1 MTPTYLEARRMRKVF
16 CLDDFE
22 PAARRHLPASI
33 FAYVCSPAETGQSMD
48 DNRAVFR
55 DIRFVPRI
63 LRDVSK
69 RTTAKTLLGRAWA
82 APFGISPMAVSAL
95 TAYRGDRVLAEAAAA
110 ENIPMVMSGSS
121 LMRIEEV
128 VNAAP
133 ESWFQAYLPPTTERI
148 AALVQRATDAGFKTL
163 VVTVDVAVRG
173 STEHYERA
181 HFHSPLQP
189 GLRLLWEGLS
199 HPAWSLGTFGRTI
212 ATTGLP
218 HFENSDSEKR
228 IPVMARNMVREF
240 SGRAHL
246 AWDAIERIRAQW
258 KGKLVIKGILHP
270 HDAQRAKAIGADGI
284 ILSNHGGRQLDGA
297 TSPMRVLPAVR
308 LAVGEFPVMI
318 DSGFRRGT
326 DVLKALALGADFV
339 FVGRPFNYAATV
351 GGHAGVVKASA
362 MLKKE
367 INDALGML
375 GVTSPDA
382 LSAEYVRVAADTL
395 IPFEDVYGT

>member
-1 MTPTYLEARRMRKVF
+1 MRRVF

-48 DNRAVFR
+48 DNRAVFQ

-69 RTTAKTLLGRAWA
+69 RTTAQTLWGHAWA

-95 TAYRGDRVLAEAAAA
+95 TAYRGDLVLAQAAAA

-128 VNAAP
+128 IKAAP
-133 ESWFQAYLPPTTERI
+133 NTWFQAYLPPTTERI
-148 AALVQRATDAGFKTL
+148 AALVQRVADAGFETL

-199 HPAWSLGTFGRTI
+199 HPAWSIGTFGRTI

-246 AWDAIERIRAQW
+246 AWDAMERIRAQW
-258 KGKLVIKGILHP
+258 KGKLVLKGILHP
-270 HDAQRAKAIGADGI
+270 HDAQKAKALGVDGI

-297 TSPMRVLPAVR
+297 VSPMRVLPAVR
-308 LAVGEFPVMI
+308 AAVGDLPLMI

-326 DVLKALALGADFV
+326 DVIKALALGADFV
-339 FVGRPFNYAATV
+339 FVGRPFNYSATV
-351 GGHAGVVKASA
+351 GGHAGVVKASTI
-362 MLKKE
+362 LKKE
-367 INDALGML
+367 IFDALGML
-375 GVTSPDA
+375 GVTAPHELTADYVRIAADA
-382 LSAEYVRVAADTL
+382 LTRFDEVRD
-395 IPFEDVYGT
+395 YGLSL

>member
-1 MTPTYLEARRMRKVF
+1 MRNVF

-33 FAYVCSPAETGQSMD
+33 FAYVYSPAETGQSMD
-48 DNRAVFR
+48 GNRAVFQE
-55 DIRFVPRI
+55 INFLPRI

-69 RTTAKTLLGRAWA
+69 RSISKSLLGREWA
-82 APFGISPMAVSAL
+82 APFGINPMAVSAL
-95 TAYRGDRVLAEAAAA
+95 TAYRGDRVLAESAAA

-121 LMRIEEV
+121 PMRIEEV
-128 VNAAP
+128 VSAAP
-133 ESWFQAYLPPTTERI
+133 DSWFQAYLPPTTERI
-148 AALVQRATDAGFKTL
+148 AALVQRAADAGFGTL

-199 HPAWSLGTFGRTI
+199 HPSWSIGTFGRTI
-212 ATTGLP
+212 ATTGIP

-228 IPVMARNMVREF
+228 IPVIARNVVREF

-246 AWDAIERIRAQW
+246 TWDAVQRIRDQW
-258 KGKLVIKGILHP
+258 KGKLVLKGILHP
-270 HDAQRAKAIGADGI
+270 RDARMAKDMGIDGV
-284 ILSNHGGRQLDGA
+284 ILSKHGGRQLDGA
-297 TSPMRVLPAVR
+297 ISPMRALPAVR
-308 LAVGEFPVMI
+308 MAVGDFPVMI

-326 DVLKALALGADFV
+326 DIIKALALGADFV

-351 GGHAGVVKASA
+351 GGHAGALKASQL
-362 MLKKE
+362 LKNE
-367 INDALGML
+367 ISGALGML
-375 GVTSPDA
+375 GVTAPDQLSPSH
-382 LSAEYVRVAADTL
+382 LKVAPDTFARF
-395 IPFEDVYGT
+395 PD

>member
-1 MTPTYLEARRMRKVF
+1 MRKVF

-48 DNRAVFR
+48 DNRAVFQ

-69 RTTAKTLLGRAWA
+69 RTTARPLWGHDWA

-95 TAYRGDRVLAEAAAA
+95 TAYRGDLVLAQAAAA

-121 LMRIEEV
+121 LMRIEDV
-128 VNAAP
+128 IKAAP
-133 ESWFQAYLPPTTERI
+133 KSWFQAYLPPTTERI
-148 AALVQRATDAGFKTL
+148 AALVQRVANAGFETL

-199 HPAWSLGTFGRTI
+199 HPAWAIGTFGRTI

-246 AWDAIERIRAQW
+246 AWDAMERIRAQW
-258 KGKLVIKGILHP
+258 KGKLILKGILHP
-270 HDAQRAKAIGADGI
+270 HDAQKAKVLGVDGI
-284 ILSNHGGRQLDGA
+284 VLSNHGGRQLDGA
-297 TSPMRVLPAVR
+297 VSPMRVLPAVR
-308 LAVGEFPVMI
+308 AAVGDMPLMI

-326 DVLKALALGADFV
+326 DVIKALALGADFV

-351 GGHAGVVKASA
+351 GGHAGVVKASTI
-362 MLKKE
+362 LKKE
-367 INDALGML
+367 IFDALGMM
-375 GVTSPDA
+375 GVTSPESLNA
-382 LSAEYVRVAADTL
+382 GYVKVAADALTR
-395 IPFEDVYGT
+395 FDDVLDQ

>member
-1 MTPTYLEARRMRKVF
+1 MTPSFLANRRMRHVF

-22 PAARRHLPASI
+22 PAARCHLPASI
-33 FAYVCSPAETGQSMD
+33 FAYVFSPAETGQSLD
-48 DNRAVFR
+48 DNRAVFQE
-55 DIRFVPRI
+55 IRFVPRI
-63 LRDVSK
+63 LCDVSK
-69 RTTAKTLLGRAWA
+69 RTTAKKLWGHEWA

-95 TAYRGDRVLAEAAAA
+95 TAYRGDRVLAESAAA

-121 LMRIEEV
+121 LMRMEEV
-128 VNAAP
+128 IGAAP
-133 ESWFQAYLPPTTERI
+133 NSWFQAYLPPTTERI
-148 AALVQRATDAGFKTL
+148 AALVQRAADAGFGTL

-212 ATTGLP
+212 ATTGMP

-228 IPVMARNMVREF
+228 IPVMARNVVREF

-246 AWDAIERIRAQW
+246 AWDAVQRIREQW
-258 KGKLVIKGILHP
+258 KGKLILKGILHP
-270 HDAQRAKAIGADGI
+270 HDARMAKDLGMDGI
-284 ILSNHGGRQLDGA
+284 LLSNHGGRQLDGA
-297 TSPMRVLPAVR
+297 LSPMRVLPAVR
-308 LAVGEFPVMI
+308 RAVGDFPVMI

-326 DVLKALALGADFV
+326 DVIKALALGADFV

-351 GGHAGVVKASA
+351 GGHAGVMKASQL
-362 MLKKE
+362 LKKE
-367 INDALGML
+367 IDGALGML
-375 GVTSPDA
+375 GVTAPDQLSPRHVTVAQDTFARFQSSTDA
-382 LSAEYVRVAADTL
+382 
-395 IPFEDVYGT
+395 